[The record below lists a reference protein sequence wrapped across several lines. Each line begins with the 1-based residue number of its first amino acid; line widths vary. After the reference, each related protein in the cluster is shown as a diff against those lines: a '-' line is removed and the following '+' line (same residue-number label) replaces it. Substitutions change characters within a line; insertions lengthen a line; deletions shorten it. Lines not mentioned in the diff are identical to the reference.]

1 MDIEKIQPSGIFT
14 NYIYKT
20 IPLAFDESMS
30 YYETLCGVLKL
41 LKTQEEVVN
50 HNADLLAELE
60 EYVNHYFDN
69 LNIQEE
75 VNNKLDDMVT
85 SGTLAEIINQQI
97 FGELNNKVDNAIQTE
112 IDDYAS
118 LVKFNNYTNKPLKY
132 GELNLPSEFNH
143 YNFDLIRKID
153 NTIDDNLDL
162 SVYDT
167 NNKLYVDRDNGN
179 DSNDGAEATPF
190 KTIKG
195 ALNAIT
201 SLTGN
206 NWKIICKSY
215 RFFRNE
221 FVGET
226 TQTEEYTMYK
236 NIVIEPYDPTQKIL
250 VTTAQETLVWT
261 SDGNNVY
268 HATRSSI
275 NKVFDM
281 TEKDVYGVYKQVPKV
296 DTLTDCQNTPNTYY
310 ISGSTIY
317 MHTKG
322 GEPSNSTYI
331 INLALSTGQFNIR
344 GNLWLHLK
352 NIDFYVSGAM
362 SFHNSSSY
370 YNNALICENVGI
382 YGCGDNNGFSI
393 NNVKNVYMINCKT
406 GYNLRDGFNYH
417 FTQMPSNDISNSI
430 VYEKNSMS
438 FENGIN
444 DTNTNNNCSTIHN
457 GANIIRVNN
466 IYKNSR
472 GPAVADIESSKTLM
486 INCGITQE
494 NNYNAFAFEDS
505 TTGEGKAYLIDCN
518 SVQQNTLSLTGT
530 DDFVIK
536 LKNFH
541 GNYEN
546 EDLNIS
552 LYNE

>member
-1 MDIEKIQPSGIFT
+1 MYRGFRNFVLENFPFLENDFDAMTDYELFCKMIEYVIEVNKGNENLQKQIDELKEEIENIDIQDEVDAKLDEMATDGTLENLINQEIFGDL
-14 NYIYKT
+14 NSAI
-20 IPLAFDESMS
+20 S
-30 YYETLCGVLKL
+30 
-41 LKTQEEVVN
+41 
-50 HNADLLAELE
+50 HNADDISSLE
-60 EYVNHYFDN
+60 
-69 LNIQEE
+69 
-75 VNNKLDDMVT
+75 
-85 SGTLAEIINQQI
+85 
-97 FGELNNKVDNAIQTE
+97 
-112 IDDYAS
+112 
-118 LVKFNNYTNKPLKY
+118 KFNQYTNQPLMY
-132 GELNLPSEFNH
+132 GKLNLPSDFSH
-143 YNFDLIRKID
+143 YNFDLIRKND
-153 NTIDDNLDL
+153 GSIDDNLDL
-162 SVYDT
+162 SIYDT

-179 DSNDGAEATPF
+179 DTSGTGASDAPF
-190 KTIKG
+190 KTIKA

-201 SLTGN
+201 SLSGN
-206 NWKIICKSY
+206 NWKIICKTY

-221 FVGET
+221 FINET
-226 TQTEEYTMYK
+226 QANEEYTMYK
-236 NIVIEPYDPTQKIL
+236 NIVIEPYDSNETIL
-250 VTTAQETLVWT
+250 VTTAQETLSWT
-261 SDGNNVY
+261 NDGNNVY
-268 HATRSSI
+268 HATRSAV
-275 NKVFDM
+275 NKVYDM
-281 TEKDVYGVYKQVPKV
+281 TEKDVYGVYKVVPKV
-296 DTLTDCQNTPNTYY
+296 ETLTDCQNTVNTYY

-317 MHTKG
+317 IHTKG

-362 SFHNSSSY
+362 SFHNGSSSY
-370 YNNALICENVGI
+370 ENTLICENVGI

-393 NNVKNVYMINCKT
+393 NNIKNVYLINCKT

-417 FTQMPSNDISNSI
+417 FTQMPSTDVSKSI

-472 GPAVADIESSKTLM
+472 GPVVADIESSKSL
-486 INCGITQE
+486 IIHCNVTQE
-494 NNYNAFAFEDS
+494 NNYNAFVFEDA
-505 TTGEGKAYLIDCN
+505 TGETGDGRAYIID
-518 SVQQNTLSLTGT
+518 SSSLQQNTLSIVGT
-530 DDFVIK
+530 NDFVVK

-546 EDLNIS
+546 TNLNIS